1 MYYYYYYNSPVKIKF
16 TFKED
21 GEYFIGDEAKVTI
34 ETLSAFLYDL
44 NLLNDC
50 LALALIAQYSDYNF
64 SQFFYYRKGRPLK
77 KEHKIYLNK
86 INHNS
91 PLGLEVIITLAA
103 SAAGIPLL
111 ILKSAQKIRN
121 WKLERRKLEIE
132 VQKAELDLNEKKTKL
147 VNEQLDIEK
156 KLLKREALQTYNNIL
171 KRIENHPFFAVDVEI
186 EMVEPDNYD
195 DNEKKE

>member
-1 MYYYYYYNSPVKIKF
+1 MYYYHYYESPVKIKF
-16 TFKED
+16 TFKEN

-34 ETLSAFLYDL
+34 ETLSSFLYDL

-50 LALALIAQYSDYNF
+50 LALALIDQYSDYNF

-77 KEHKIYLNK
+77 KEHKLYLNK

-91 PLGLEVIITLAA
+91 PLGLEVIIPLAA
-103 SAAGIPLL
+103 SAAGIPWL
-111 ILKSAQKIRN
+111 ILQSAQKIRN

-132 VQKAELDLNEKKTKL
+132 VQKAELDLNEKKAKL
-147 VNEQLDIEK
+147 VNEPLDIEE
-156 KLLKREALQTYNNIL
+156 KLLKREALQTFNNIL

-186 EMVEPDNYD
+186 EMIEPDYNN
-195 DNEKKE
+195 DNKKKE

>member
-1 MYYYYYYNSPVKIKF
+1 MYYYYYYKSPVKIKF
-16 TFKED
+16 TFKEY

-34 ETLSAFLYDL
+34 ETLSSFLYDL
-44 NLLNDC
+44 NLLYDC
-50 LALALIAQYSDYNF
+50 LALALIDQYSDYNF

-77 KEHKIYLNK
+77 KEHKLYLNR

-91 PLGLEVIITLAA
+91 PLGLEVIIPLAA
-103 SAAGIPLL
+103 SSAGIPWL
-111 ILKSAQKIRN
+111 ILQSAQKIRN

-132 VQKAELDLNEKKTKL
+132 VQKAELDLNEKKAKL
-147 VNEQLDIEK
+147 VNEQLGIEE
-156 KLLKREALQTYNNIL
+156 KLLRREAFQAYNNVL

-186 EMVEPDNYD
+186 EMIEPDNYD

>member
-1 MYYYYYYNSPVKIKF
+1 MYYYYYYKSPVKIKF
-16 TFKED
+16 TFNED

-34 ETLSAFLYDL
+34 ETLSSFLYDL

-50 LALALIAQYSDYNF
+50 LALALIDQYSDYNF

-77 KEHKIYLNK
+77 KEHKLYLNK

-91 PLGLEVIITLAA
+91 PLGLEVIIPLAA
-103 SAAGIPLL
+103 SAAGIPWL
-111 ILKSAQKIRN
+111 ILQSAQKIRN

-132 VQKAELDLNEKKTKL
+132 VQKAELDLNEKKAKL
-147 VNEQLDIEK
+147 VNEQLDIEE

-171 KRIENHPFFAVDVEI
+171 KRIENHPFFAVDLEI

>member
-1 MYYYYYYNSPVKIKF
+1 MYYYYYYKSPVKIKF

-34 ETLSAFLYDL
+34 ETLSSFLYDL

-50 LALALIAQYSDYNF
+50 LALALIDQYSDYNF

-77 KEHKIYLNK
+77 KEHKLYLNK

-91 PLGLEVIITLAA
+91 PLGLEVIIPLAA
-103 SAAGIPLL
+103 SAAGIPWL
-111 ILKSAQKIRN
+111 ILQSAQKVRN

-132 VQKAELDLNEKKTKL
+132 VQKAELDLNEKKAKL
-147 VNEQLDIEK
+147 VNEQLDIEE

-171 KRIENHPFFAVDVEI
+171 KRIESHPFFAVDVEI
-186 EMVEPDNYD
+186 EMIEPDYNN